1 MSSGTKKMSA
11 FILRAIE
18 MASLATQKRGIK
30 CRSTTPDRIVRT
42 ILSAVLVVTG
52 IRNVDHKRWIDDA
65 GAEGLKKVKKEDAGS
80 ERWVLER
87 PDRAHASLR
96 LLRGC
101 VGPLENLRVT
111 NRATLARLR
120 ERGKSLRDVFTI
132 PNKE

>member
-18 MASLATQKRGIK
+18 MASLATQKRGIE

-52 IRNVDHKRWIDDA
+52 IRNVDHKRWVDDA

-80 ERWVLER
+80 EGRVLER
-87 PDRAHASLR
+87 PDRAHARLR
-96 LLRGC
+96 LLCGC
-101 VGPLENLRVT
+101 VSPLENLRIAD
-111 NRATLARLR
+111 RAALARLR
-120 ERGKSLRDVFTI
+120 ERGKSLSDVFTI
-132 PNKE
+132 GNEE